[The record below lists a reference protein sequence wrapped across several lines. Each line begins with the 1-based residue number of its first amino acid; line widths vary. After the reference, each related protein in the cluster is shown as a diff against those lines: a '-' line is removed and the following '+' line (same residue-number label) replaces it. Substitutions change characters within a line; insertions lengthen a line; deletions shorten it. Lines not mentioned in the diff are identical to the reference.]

1 MQPPFDPAAECS
13 HLHEGAGVVVFSCLC
28 CYTCPFLDLSL
39 QVFKDKGKRLEAP
52 EEAEGEG
59 LTWLQAAIFK

>member
-1 MQPPFDPAAECS
+1 M
-13 HLHEGAGVVVFSCLC
+13 
-28 CYTCPFLDLSL
+28 PFLGLWGMDLSL